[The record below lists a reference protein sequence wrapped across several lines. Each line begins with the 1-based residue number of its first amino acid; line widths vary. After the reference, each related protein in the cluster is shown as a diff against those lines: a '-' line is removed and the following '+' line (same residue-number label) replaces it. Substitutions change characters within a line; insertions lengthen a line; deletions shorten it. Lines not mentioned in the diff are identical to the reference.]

1 MLYYM
6 IDYVCAIL
14 VRILNLISHF
24 LPSRLTLWLGRQLGI
39 IVYHLNPS
47 RRIIGYANLR
57 AAFSGE
63 KTPQELKKM
72 IKKVYRSMTET
83 FCEILS
89 LTKVNE
95 KYIDK
100 YVDFVGTRNMLKVA
114 DYPRGVIFLTAHF
127 GNWELSGM
135 ASAAKGLPPVV
146 LAREQKMKRLN
157 ELINRLRE
165 SKGLQVVRKGIT
177 TKYIVKALHEGRMI
191 GMVGDQDAGKAGVF
205 VDFFGRLVSTAP
217 GTARIA
223 AKTGAYILPAFMVR
237 INGPYHRLTLEEP
250 IKIQKG
256 EDIKPYL
263 ARYNKL
269 LEKYVRAHPEQW
281 LWLHRRWKSS
291 PLKKVII
298 LSDGKAGHLNQ
309 AKALYKEF
317 KRYRKIQDRYSSG
330 DTQAEIIEIKFK
342 NRFTKA
348 LLNLMSLFSN
358 KNCQGCMRCLKFS
371 LTKESYENLMKKY
384 CDTVISCGSGVAGVN
399 RLFAIENNAKNA
411 VVMKPSILRLKQF
424 DMAVLPQHDR
434 PNGKEGS
441 IIVTDTVPNLM
452 DEEYLSES
460 AKEISKIAKLE
471 RPKRIGILLGGD
483 NSDFTLTEDITK
495 KLLDNITKAAS
506 ILDADLLFTTS
517 RRTPKE
523 AERIV
528 SEKLSGEKR
537 CRLLVIASRK
547 NVPHAVGGILG
558 LADIVVVSGESAS
571 MVSEAIYSGKPVIV
585 FGLKKKKKN
594 SKFEKMLHH
603 LKEKGYIITADVE
616 ELFEAIERTSRTAG
630 PKKLP
635 EDRYNVYKYM
645 WRLL

>member
-14 VRILNLISHF
+14 VRILNLIFHF
-24 LPSRLTLWLGRQLGI
+24 LPSRFTLWLGRQLGI

-146 LAREQKMKRLN
+146 LAREQRMKRLN

-165 SKGLQVVRKGIT
+165 SKGLQVVRKGTT

-250 IKIQKG
+250 VKIPKG

-263 ARYNKL
+263 ASYNKL

-348 LLNLMSLFSN
+348 LLSLMSLFSD

-460 AKEISKIAKLE
+460 AKKISKVAKLE
-471 RPKRIGILLGGD
+471 KPKRIGILLGGD

-537 CRLLVIASRK
+537 CRLLVIANKK
-547 NVPHAVGGILG
+547 NLPHAVGGILG

-594 SKFEKMLHH
+594 SKFEKMLYR
-603 LKEKGYIITADVE
+603 LKEKEYIITADVG
-616 ELFEAIERTSRTAG
+616 ELSEAIERTSHTAG